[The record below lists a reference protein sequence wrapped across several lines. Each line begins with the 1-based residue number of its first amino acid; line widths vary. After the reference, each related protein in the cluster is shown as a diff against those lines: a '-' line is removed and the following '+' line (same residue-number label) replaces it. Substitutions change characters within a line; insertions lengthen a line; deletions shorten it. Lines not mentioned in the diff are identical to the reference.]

1 MKFLISLKP
10 YSSPQ
15 RALRAQRNI
24 KEREKFCIILLL
36 IPLLHSQRPRRS
48 LRWAELLLI
57 DFNKHSRKKHASY
70 TSKEQKSAGNLL
82 SALPCQFITQSLK
95 RPRNHSIIFRWYFIT
110 HASFCGNRDMCFL
123 SNPKRHQ
130 MLFPH
135 FLNPLLFE
143 SLAEMHLSFQNS
155 LKNLLLIV

>member
-48 LRWAELLLI
+48 PIPRFHEDKFHEGRLCGGLNCYDYLNLLI
-57 DFNKHSRKKHASY
+57 FINDLARPCAYSWPNLSSRIDCCVYSCVNIISDYGPKLP
-70 TSKEQKSAGNLL
+70 SAGIN
-82 SALPCQFITQSLK
+82 QFA
-95 RPRNHSIIFRWYFIT
+95 F
-110 HASFCGNRDMCFL
+110 
-123 SNPKRHQ
+123 
-130 MLFPH
+130 H
-135 FLNPLLFE
+135 F
-143 SLAEMHLSFQNS
+143 
-155 LKNLLLIV
+155 